1 MSIRDMLRLKC
12 FETYKK
18 KKQVTGY
25 TDLKSREVW
34 NRNINLKISCMYMLN
49 EALCLNDISWE
60 KSED

>member
-1 MSIRDMLRLKC
+1 MSIRDMLRLRC

-34 NRNINLKISCMYMLN
+34 NRNINSKISCMYMLN